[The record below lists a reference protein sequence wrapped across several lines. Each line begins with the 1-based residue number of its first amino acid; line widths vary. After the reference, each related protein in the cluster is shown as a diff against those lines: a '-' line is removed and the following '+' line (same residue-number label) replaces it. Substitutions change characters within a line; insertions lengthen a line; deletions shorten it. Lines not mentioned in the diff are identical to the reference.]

1 MNLLKSGA
9 DFSPARRIRVRCC
22 SCGEMSVHPV
32 AEHLLDW
39 RKEAEFYKEKL
50 YQVIA
55 DVEQMGQDIEAMTG
69 ENPIQRYLNNRL
81 FVAIDDKLREFDSNL
96 DKAQ

>member
-1 MNLLKSGA
+1 MNLFKPGS
-9 DFSPARRIRVRCC
+9 DFSPARRIKVRCC
-22 SCGEMSVHPV
+22 RCGEMNIHPV
-32 AEHLLDW
+32 DDKHLDW
-39 RKEAEFYKEKL
+39 RKEAEWYKEKL
-50 YQVIA
+50 EKVIA

-69 ENPIQRYLNNRL
+69 ENPVQRYLNNRL